1 VLAVAAQQLRG
12 RRSDGVADLALVRDE
27 SEALVDAL
35 AGRLHAALARG
46 ERGGVEEA
54 LALRLADYG
63 DLLRA
68 VLLSACTPRSRLAG
82 RPHAHIVRTLGFAA
96 IHAAPMFHVR
106 CCGGAAGPPSPMEAN
121 AGDAGGAGP
130 AAHEWA
136 AGKAWGNTRRE
147 LWASKTAAK
156 LLPRAAFAGQV
167 GLTGR

>member
-96 IHAAPMFHVR
+96 IHAAPTLITHVSRALLWR
-106 CCGGAAGPPSPMEAN
+106 CSGPPFA
-121 AGDAGGAGP
+121 DGGECRGRRRG
-130 AAHEWA
+130 W
-136 AGKAWGNTRRE
+136 TRCARMGGWE
-147 LWASKTAAK
+147 
-156 LLPRAAFAGQV
+156 GM
-167 GLTGR
+167 G